1 MRTTLARSSSPLP
14 LSGVPEGARVRL
26 EQTSLDRAAARALMA
41 MGLDA
46 TEAFEV
52 RKQGEPT
59 IVTVGGA
66 LGRRIGLAG
75 RLASR
80 ISVVVQE

>member
-1 MRTTLARSSSPLP
+1 MHTTTTRSLP
-14 LSGVPEGARVRL
+14 LSGAPQGARVRL
-26 EQTSLDRAAARALMA
+26 QGVALDSATLGALAA
-41 MGLDA
+41 MGL
-46 TEAFEV
+46 EAAEDLEV

-59 IVTVGGA
+59 IVAVGGP

-80 ISVVVQE
+80 ISVVVQD